1 MLFRSKSEKYYELEE
16 NLNSP
21 RVNSSLDSKTNILY
35 LDNSQEN
42 NRTYLSNNNER
53 VTEQIKEYSNI
64 NESYQNQK
72 NNALLESEEIFIN
85 QKKEIEKMKQRNL
98 QFSLK
103 KQSYTEQNK
112 MSTNIKNCQVNEGI
126 ENISEINVVS
136 KDRIFNNNKNEEGDE
151 EEDDF
156 DEGVITF
163 ALKDNKYFEVS
174 LFDFNE
180 SEEERPQIPEIKESW
195 KPLSLLYQLY
205 SEREKHKN
213 SYSNNNDENYNYI
226 EFNRIALRIIQEIDF
241 SLRGIKLKI
250 SINLFGESELW
261 IFTRSSVN
269 KGINESYYFDEKS
282 ENIEENDNFN
292 KYSSVIK
299 IMKNKNSNKCFVSF
313 GTFYQEKDNHNLYYK
328 SFLKRQLID
337 YSYDSKIYNFQIDK
351 CELDIFVTDF
361 GEEII
366 NAQIFLN
373 NDKRFDDINAKFFL
387 PINKKAKLLI
397 CGKGESLKLKDLEVK
412 IYDKEKAN
420 MNSIIQ
426 FESENETPKSCECCS
441 II

>member
-1 MLFRSKSEKYYELEE
+1 MKNEEYFELEE

-21 RVNSSLDSKTNILY
+21 RVHSSIGSKTNSLY

-42 NRTYLSNNNER
+42 KRIYLSNNNNER
-53 VTEQIKEYSNI
+53 VTEQIKEYSNLDG
-64 NESYQNQK
+64 SYQNQK
-72 NNALLESEEIFIN
+72 NNTLLESEEIFIN

-103 KQSYTEQNK
+103 KQSLTEQNK
-112 MSTNIKNCQVNEGI
+112 HNINIKNYQVNEGI

-136 KDRIFNNNKNEEGDE
+136 KDRIFNNNRNEEGDE
-151 EEDDF
+151 EEDDYEE
-156 DEGVITF
+156 DVITF
-163 ALKDNKYFEVS
+163 GLKDNKYFEVS

-180 SEEERPQIPEIKESW
+180 NEEERPQLPEIKESW
-195 KPLSLLYQLY
+195 KPFSLLYQLY
-205 SEREKHKN
+205 SQREKHKN
-213 SYSNNNDENYNYI
+213 SYSNNDENYNYI
-226 EFNRIALRIIQEIDF
+226 EFNRIALRVIQEIDF
-241 SLRGIKLKI
+241 SLRGIKLYI

-269 KGINESYYFDEKS
+269 KSINESYYFDEKS
-282 ENIEENDNFN
+282 ANIEEYDNFN

-299 IMKNKNSNKCFVSF
+299 IMKNKGSNKCFVSF
-313 GTFYQEKDNHNLYYK
+313 GTFYQDDDSHNLYYK

-337 YSYDSKIYNFQIDK
+337 YSYDSQNYNPHIDK
-351 CELDIFVTDF
+351 CELDIYVTDF

-366 NAQIFLN
+366 NTQIFLN

-397 CGKGESLKLKDLEVK
+397 CGNGESLKLKDLEVK

-420 MNSIIQ
+420 MNSIIK
-426 FESENETPKSCECCS
+426 FESDNETPKSCECCS

>member
-1 MLFRSKSEKYYELEE
+1 M
-16 NLNSP
+16 
-21 RVNSSLDSKTNILY
+21 IL
-35 LDNSQEN
+35 
-42 NRTYLSNNNER
+42 
-53 VTEQIKEYSNI
+53 
-64 NESYQNQK
+64 
-72 NNALLESEEIFIN
+72 LLLCVICIGCG
-85 QKKEIEKMKQRNL
+85 KK
-98 QFSLK
+98 
-103 KQSYTEQNK
+103 
-112 MSTNIKNCQVNEGI
+112 
-126 ENISEINVVS
+126 
-136 KDRIFNNNKNEEGDE
+136 DKNEEIADEPILVIEEQEE
-151 EEDDF
+151 EEDQ
-156 DEGVITF
+156 V
-163 ALKDNKYFEVS
+163 
-174 LFDFNE
+174 
-180 SEEERPQIPEIKESW
+180 PEINITIPGETTTIETTNTSNASEPTKTTTTTESN
-195 KPLSLLYQLY
+195 S
-205 SEREKHKN
+205 KN
-213 SYSNNNDENYNYI
+213 SKSTTNTTVINNYTTSNNTTTGTVVPNTSSSANKTSGLAAAFERIKNLATTTYTNAENWYNNDENYNYI

-426 FESENETPKSCECCS
+426 FESEDETPKSCECCS

>member
-1 MLFRSKSEKYYELEE
+1 MKNEEYELEE

-21 RVNSSLDSKTNILY
+21 RVRSSMGSKTNSIY
-35 LDNSQEN
+35 LDKSQEN
-42 NRTYLSNNNER
+42 KRTYLSNNNIER
-53 VTEQIKEYSNI
+53 VTEQIKGFSNL
-64 NESYQNQK
+64 NGSYQNK
-72 NNALLESEEIFIN
+72 RSNTLLESEEIFIN

-98 QFSLK
+98 LFSLK
-103 KQSYTEQNK
+103 KQSYTEQNRPYI
-112 MSTNIKNCQVNEGI
+112 NLKNYQVNEGI

-136 KDRIFNNNKNEEGDE
+136 KDPIFNNNRNEEGDE
-151 EEDDF
+151 EDDYED
-156 DEGVITF
+156 VITLS
-163 ALKDNKYFEVS
+163 LKDNKYFEVS

-180 SEEERPQIPEIKESW
+180 EEEDRPQVPEIKESW
-195 KPLSLLYQLY
+195 KPFSLLYQLY

-213 SYSNNNDENYNYI
+213 SYNNNFEKYNYI
-226 EFNRIALRIIQEIDF
+226 EFNRIALRVIQEIDF
-241 SLRGIKLKI
+241 SLKGIKLNI
-250 SINLFGESELW
+250 NINLFGESELW

-282 ENIEENDNFN
+282 ANIEEYDIFN

-299 IMKNKNSNKCFVSF
+299 IMKNKGSNKCFVSF
-313 GTFYQEKDNHNLYYK
+313 GTFYQEENDNHNLHYK

-337 YSYDSKIYNFQIDK
+337 YSYDSKNYDPHIDK
-351 CELDIFVTDF
+351 CELDIYVTDF

-397 CGKGESLKLKDLEVK
+397 CGSGESLKLKDFEVK

-426 FESENETPKSCECCS
+426 FESDNETPKSCECCS

>member
-1 MLFRSKSEKYYELEE
+1 MKNEEYYELEE

-21 RVNSSLDSKTNILY
+21 RVRSSIGSKTNSLY
-35 LDNSQEN
+35 FDNSQEN
-42 NRTYLSNNNER
+42 KRTYLSNNNNER
-53 VTEQIKEYSNI
+53 VTEQIKAYSHLNG
-64 NESYQNQK
+64 SYQNQK
-72 NNALLESEEIFIN
+72 SNTLLESEEIFMN

-103 KQSYTEQNK
+103 RQSLTEQNK
-112 MSTNIKNCQVNEGI
+112 LKTNIKNYQVNEGI

-136 KDRIFNNNKNEEGDE
+136 KDRIFNNNRNEEGDE
-151 EEDDF
+151 EEDDYE
-156 DEGVITF
+156 DDVITF
-163 ALKDNKYFEVS
+163 SLKDNKYFEVS

-180 SEEERPQIPEIKESW
+180 KEEERPQIPEIKESW
-195 KPLSLLYQLY
+195 KPFSLLYQLY

-213 SYSNNNDENYNYI
+213 SYNNNDEDENYNYI
-226 EFNRIALRIIQEIDF
+226 EFNRIALRVIQEIDF
-241 SLRGIKLKI
+241 SLRGIKLYI

-269 KGINESYYFDEKS
+269 KSINEIYYFDEKS
-282 ENIEENDNFN
+282 ANVEEYDNFN

-299 IMKNKNSNKCFVSF
+299 IMKNKGSNKCFVSF
-313 GTFYQEKDNHNLYYK
+313 GTFYEENDNHNLYYK

-337 YSYDSKIYNFQIDK
+337 YSYDRKNYNPQIDK
-351 CELDIFVTDF
+351 CELDIYVTDF

-366 NAQIFLN
+366 NTQIFLN
-373 NDKRFDDINAKFFL
+373 NNKRFDDISAKFFL

-397 CGKGESLKLKDLEVK
+397 CGNGESLKLKDLEVK

-426 FESENETPKSCECCS
+426 FESDNETPKSCECCS

>member
-1 MLFRSKSEKYYELEE
+1 MKNEEYELEE

-21 RVNSSLDSKTNILY
+21 RVRSSMGSKTNSIY

-42 NRTYLSNNNER
+42 KRTYLSNNNIER
-53 VTEQIKEYSNI
+53 VTEQIKGFSNL
-64 NESYQNQK
+64 NGSYQNK
-72 NNALLESEEIFIN
+72 RSNTLLESEEIFIN

-98 QFSLK
+98 LFSLK
-103 KQSYTEQNK
+103 KQSYTEQNRP
-112 MSTNIKNCQVNEGI
+112 NLNLKNYQVNEGI

-136 KDRIFNNNKNEEGDE
+136 KDPIFNNNRNEEGDE
-151 EEDDF
+151 EDDYED
-156 DEGVITF
+156 VITLS
-163 ALKDNKYFEVS
+163 LKDNKYFEVS

-180 SEEERPQIPEIKESW
+180 DDEDRPQVPEIKELW
-195 KPLSLLYQLY
+195 KPFSLLYQLY
-205 SEREKHKN
+205 SEREKNKN
-213 SYSNNNDENYNYI
+213 SYNNNFEKYNYI
-226 EFNRIALRIIQEIDF
+226 EFNRIALRVIQEIDF
-241 SLRGIKLKI
+241 SLKGIKLNI

-282 ENIEENDNFN
+282 ANVEEYDIFN

-299 IMKNKNSNKCFVSF
+299 IMKNKGSNKCFVSF
-313 GTFYQEKDNHNLYYK
+313 GTFYQEENDNHNLHYK

-337 YSYDSKIYNFQIDK
+337 YSYDDKNYDPHIDK
-351 CELDIFVTDF
+351 CELDIYVTDF

-397 CGKGESLKLKDLEVK
+397 CGSGESLKLKDFEVK

-426 FESENETPKSCECCS
+426 FESDNETPKSCECCS